1 FRLYCRQ
8 SLYPRIRSLPH
19 RPVSLRILLA
29 YISSSVGQSSLSL
42 PIANPYD
49 AIAISKL
56 LRLFY
61 KSVNLAV
68 FLKEI
73 VKELRGFVGRYAQ
86 RLRQSVFAC
95 AIHRHKQY
103 YLHLL
108 TFGRVASVRQLVA
121 LLVRLAEE
129 LGSKRSISVHAL
141 GKCF

>member
-19 RPVSLRILLA
+19 RPVSLRIVLA
-29 YISSSVGQSSLSL
+29 CISSSVGQSSLAL
-42 PIANPYD
+42 PIANPYE
-49 AIAISKL
+49 AISISKL

-61 KSVNLAV
+61 KRVNLAV

-73 VKELRGFVGRYAQ
+73 VKELRGFSRRYAQ
-86 RLRQSVFAC
+86 RLRQSILAC

-103 YLHLL
+103 DLHFL
-108 TFGRVASVRQLVA
+108 TLGRIIAVRQFITF
-121 LLVRLAEE
+121 LVRLAEE
-129 LGSKRSISVHAL
+129 LGSKRSIRVHAL

>member
-19 RPVSLRILLA
+19 RPISLRIVLA
-29 YISSSVGQSSLSL
+29 CIPSSVGQSSLSL
-42 PIANPYD
+42 PIANPYE
-49 AIAISKL
+49 AIAVSKL

-73 VKELRGFVGRYAQ
+73 VKELRGFVGRYTQ

-103 YLHLL
+103 DLHFL
-108 TFGRVASVRQLVA
+108 TLARIIAVRQLVA
-121 LLVRLAEE
+121 LLGRLAEE
-129 LGSKRSISVHAL
+129 LGSKRGVSVHAL